1 MATAVHTEIT
11 DRVAVL
17 TLSHPERRNAMN
29 IELSGK
35 LVARVRAARGRRRGR
50 RDRDHRRGPGVLRGR
65 RPGRAGPGRPG
76 HAAPVYAGFLAIA
89 QCPLPT
95 IAAVNGAAVGAGLN
109 LALACD
115 LRLAGPRAKFDA
127 RFLSL
132 GLHPGGGYT
141 WMLQRAARPAG
152 RRRADPVR
160 RRRRRGGGARIGLVH
175 RVAEDV
181 WPAAVE
187 LAGRAAA
194 APRDLVVATKATMR
208 LTAGALSHAEAVEI
222 EVRAQAE
229 SVRPSSSSSGW
240 PRCKRR
246 SGPVPDQGAFG
257 DAERS
262 AVTLVRVTARSVGQG
277 VNLAARTFPHRNR
290 DQLDMTTTDTAV
302 DGPTAAER
310 RSSATGS

>member
-35 LVARVRAARGRRRGR
+35 LVDAVRAAVA
-50 RDRDHRRGPGVLRGR
+50 DDGVGAIVITGEDPAFCAGGDLAELA
-65 RPGRAGPGRPG
+65 RADPATL
-76 HAAPVYAGFLAIA
+76 HTVYAGFLAIA

-141 WMLQRAARPAG
+141 WMLQRLLGPQAAAALTLFG
-152 RRRADPVR
+152 DVLDA
-160 RRRRRGGGARIGLVH
+160 RRGGPDRAGAPGRRG
-175 RVAEDV
+175 RRCRPRSS
-181 WPAAVE
+181 WPA
-187 LAGRAAA
+187 GPPA

-208 LTAGALSHAEAVEI
+208 LTAGAVSHAEAVEI

-229 SVRPSSSSSGW
+229 SVRSE
-240 PRCKRR
+240 
-246 SGPVPDQGAFG
+246 QFQ
-257 DAERS
+257 ER
-262 AVTLVRVTARSVGQG
+262 
-277 VNLAARTFPHRNR
+277 LAALQAKIRRVPGSPSGSVR
-290 DQLDMTTTDTAV
+290 LSGTTCCDA
-302 DGPTAAER
+302 G
-310 RSSATGS
+310 